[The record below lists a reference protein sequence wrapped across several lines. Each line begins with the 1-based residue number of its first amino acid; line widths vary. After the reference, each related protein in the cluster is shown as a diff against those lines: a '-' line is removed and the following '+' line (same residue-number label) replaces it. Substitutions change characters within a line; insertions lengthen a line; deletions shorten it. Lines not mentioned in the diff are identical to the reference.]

1 MEIRNHTLYDK
12 DLLIRYNR
20 HYLVDFLA
28 KQMPVIL
35 LVSVGFSIYYFINQD
50 WQYGLIFLAM
60 GVLFFVFTLV
70 MQKITAAR
78 QLKKSPLVAHPVP
91 MDFTFLDD
99 EFQVHGGKGQTV
111 KYFDVQRLFLS
122 RKENLLILMVGGKPQ
137 VVDLLKFE
145 NPGDWDQLK
154 AMLVTK
160 IKGRIR

>member
-1 MEIRNHTLYDK
+1 MEIRNHTVYDK

-20 HYLVDFLA
+20 HYLVDFLL

-35 LVSVGFSIYYFINQD
+35 LVSVGFSVYYFISGD

-70 MQKITAAR
+70 TQKFTAAR
-78 QLKKSPLVAHPVP
+78 QLKKSPLVVHPVP
-91 MDFTFLDD
+91 MDFTFGDD
-99 EFQVHGGKGQTV
+99 EFQVHGPKGQTV

-122 RKENLLILMVGGKPQ
+122 RRENLLILMVAGKPQ

-145 NPGDWDQLK
+145 NAGDWDQLK
-154 AMLVTK
+154 AALATK